1 MQFEATLS
9 LPLSQCMCVCV
20 CKLRLAVR
28 QAWLADR
35 QTVGQTGTHDGSLRQ
50 GKKEITV
57 PHSVGKSATEMS
69 MCICVCVSV

>member
-9 LPLSQCMCVCV
+9 ASLSVHACVCV
-20 CKLRLAVR
+20 CKLRVR

-35 QTVGQTGTHDGSLRQ
+35 WTDRDTRWELRQ

-57 PHSVGKSATEMS
+57 PHSVGKSATEM
-69 MCICVCVSV
+69 CVPV